1 MTATLTTL
9 VSFNDADGKNPLA
22 SLIADANGDLFG
34 TTGAGG
40 GSLAFGTVFEIN
52 KTATGYTSTPT
63 TLVSFNNADGD
74 APLGSLI
81 ADSHGDLFGTTSEG
95 GFGTSSEDN
104 FGTVFEIKKTA
115 AGYVGTPTTLVG
127 FNGADGAQPEASLI
141 ADSNG
146 DLFGTTRGGFVG
158 GDNGTVFEIK
168 KTAAG
173 YASVPTTL
181 VIFNGDNG
189 ELPGGSL
196 IADAEGDLFGTTEGG
211 GPGGSGT
218 VFEITGSG
226 FVTGPVT
233 PPIVSADILWQN
245 TDGQASV
252 WEMTGN
258 TLVGGGPVSPNPG
271 PSWTEI
277 ETGDFNHDGHSDI
290 LWQNANGQA
299 SIWDM
304 NGNSLIGGG
313 PVTPNPGP
321 AWHAIGAGDFTDD
334 GFSDDILWRNTS
346 SGQVSI
352 WEMSGNTLIGGGPVS
367 PNPGPAWK
375 AIGAGDFNKDERA
388 ARLVYYAFD
397 LLHLEGRDVS
407 SLRLTDRK
415 ALLEPLVANKSGLQ
429 YNGHEIGDGELIL
442 KHAGKLG
449 F

>member
-1 MTATLTTL
+1 M
-9 VSFNDADGKNPLA
+9 
-22 SLIADANGDLFG
+22 
-34 TTGAGG
+34 
-40 GSLAFGTVFEIN
+40 
-52 KTATGYTSTPT
+52 
-63 TLVSFNNADGD
+63 
-74 APLGSLI
+74 
-81 ADSHGDLFGTTSEG
+81 
-95 GFGTSSEDN
+95 
-104 FGTVFEIKKTA
+104 
-115 AGYVGTPTTLVG
+115 
-127 FNGADGAQPEASLI
+127 
-141 ADSNG
+141 
-146 DLFGTTRGGFVG
+146 
-158 GDNGTVFEIK
+158 
-168 KTAAG
+168 
-173 YASVPTTL
+173 
-181 VIFNGDNG
+181 
-189 ELPGGSL
+189 
-196 IADAEGDLFGTTEGG
+196 
-211 GPGGSGT
+211 
-218 VFEITGSG
+218 FEITGSG

-442 KHAGKLG
+442 STPASSAFEGVVSKTIDAPYAPGNRGLWRKVKWLNRQEFVVGWSDPEGSRPHSGRCCLATTPTTAAHLCRPCGHGMPVKVLADLRRRLDPLDVM
-449 F
+449 FADQRRWPALSCR